1 MKPYRPRPTRY
12 LGSLSHEGWDI
23 KQYSV
28 VYDASVPFDAA
39 RFDAGVPLALAE
51 LPRPARAHDRPGVA
65 ILIRHQA
72 EGMDYL
78 VLAWWDREN
87 ELPIKVFVREA
98 SEPEWRRA
106 RGGESVCVWDLD
118 VLWQER
124 QAYVATLL
132 GPEPAGARERY
143 LERSGGTG

>member
-12 LGSLSHEGWDI
+12 LGSLTENGWDI

-28 VYDASVPFDAA
+28 VYDARVAFDAS
-39 RFDAGVPLALAE
+39 RFEGGVALAMAE
-51 LPRPARAHDRPGVA
+51 LPQPARAPDRPGLAV
-65 ILIRHQA
+65 LIKHQA

-87 ELPIKVFVREA
+87 ELPIKVFVKEDRDPA
-98 SEPEWRRA
+98 WRGA

-124 QAYVATLL
+124 QAYVATVL

-143 LERSGGTG
+143 LEQVVDGE